1 MAPQTLVWTL
11 FPVLLLGLGGSSHTS
26 LLKVNKG
33 LKVKR
38 GQTAFLQEGDLQFNI
53 PRQKDACKL
62 EVVLNEPISQRVGK
76 LLPEVTEQTSFKS
89 LIVTT
94 VRSGCVCYGGQW
106 VTDLPLFFCRCL
118 TVIICQMRSSMST
131 TAARCYRRTL
141 SSSDCTGIVQRS
153 LMLLSLSQQYDQLYV
168 CAGSL
173 RRRHTW
179 RCSPSTW
186 TLSSLTAAS

>member
-76 LLPEVTEQTSFKS
+76 LLPEVTEQTSFK
-89 LIVTT
+89 LDLV
-94 VRSGCVCYGGQW
+94 VCVMVDSGSQIF
-106 VTDLPLFFCRCL
+106 LFA
-118 TVIICQMRSSMST
+118 S
-131 TAARCYRRTL
+131 
-141 SSSDCTGIVQRS
+141 
-153 LMLLSLSQQYDQLYV
+153 
-168 CAGSL
+168 AGV
-173 RRRHTW
+173 
-179 RCSPSTW
+179 
-186 TLSSLTAAS
+186 